1 MLSIAVHGLLVGAGY
16 LQLPLPVVATEG
28 GQHFA
33 GSSPHIVN
41 FQEQSL
47 GYSMY
52 FAAWKIEIILDKC
65 K

>member
-1 MLSIAVHGLLVGAGY
+1 MAVHGLPVDAGY
-16 LQLPLPVVATEG
+16 LQLPLPMVGTEG

-33 GSSPHIVN
+33 GPSPRIAN
-41 FQEQSL
+41 LQDQSL
-47 GYSMY
+47 AYSMC